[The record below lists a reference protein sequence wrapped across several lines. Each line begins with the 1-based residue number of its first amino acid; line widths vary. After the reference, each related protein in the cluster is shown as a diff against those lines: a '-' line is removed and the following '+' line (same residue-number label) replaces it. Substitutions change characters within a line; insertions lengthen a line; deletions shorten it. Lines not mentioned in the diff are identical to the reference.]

1 MGKQK
6 VSFYIDSEDL
16 EQVKR
21 LADRIEDNKAV
32 GTMLRKLVKM
42 GLDDAL
48 VLEKLGVVDVVLSA
62 GKVINTLKQ
71 KFLSKTEDI
80 SLKDFKN
87 K

>member
-1 MGKQK
+1 MTKQK

-21 LADRIEDNKAV
+21 LADKIEENKGV

-48 VLEKLGVVDVVLSA
+48 LLEKMAVVDIVLSA
-62 GKVINTLKQ
+62 GKLINTLKQ
-71 KFLSKTEDI
+71 KFLSKKDDI
-80 SLKDFKN
+80 SLKDLKN

>member
-1 MGKQK
+1 MAKQK

-16 EQVKR
+16 MQVKR
-21 LADRIEDNKAV
+21 LADKIEDNKGV
-32 GTMLRKLVKM
+32 GKILRKLVKM

-48 VLEKLGVVDVVLSA
+48 ALEKIGVVDIVLSA
-62 GKVINTLKQ
+62 GKVINTLKK

-80 SLKDFKN
+80 SLNDFKD

>member
-1 MGKQK
+1 MAKQK

-16 EQVKR
+16 EHVKR
-21 LADRIEDNKAV
+21 LADKLEDNRGV

-48 VLEKLGVVDVVLSA
+48 VLEKLGVVSIVLSA
-62 GKVINTLKQ
+62 GKLINTLKQ
-71 KFLSKTEDI
+71 KFLSKEEI
-80 SLKDFKN
+80 SLKDFKD